1 MSDFEEKLNAILS
14 DPNAMAQVMQLAQS
28 LHLDGPAADSSG
40 GEETSPSSEE
50 HSTESSPLSGISD
63 LLGEIDPGMIQRFL
77 PLIGELRGG
86 EEQDRRLQLL
96 NALRPFLRPERQEKV
111 ERAIKAARLLHL
123 GKKFL
128 SAMGESDV

>member
-28 LHLDGPAADSSG
+28 LNLDGPPPSDSAGDEAA
-40 GEETSPSSEE
+40 T
-50 HSTESSPLSGISD
+50 STEGKASETNPLSGISD
-63 LLGEIDPGMIQRFL
+63 LLGQIDPQVIQRLL
-77 PLIGELRGG
+77 PLLGELKGG

-96 NALRPFLRPERQEKV
+96 NALRPFLKPERQEKV
-111 ERAIKAARLLHL
+111 ERAVKAARLIHL

-128 SAMGESDV
+128 SAMGESHV